1 MKSTDTPRTDGQ
13 VGWAVSGRG
22 ICYTEAIYIHP
33 QGGFVHAS
41 FARELERELTTAL
54 AEGLEQ
60 ARLLGKSG
68 EREAGLL
75 ARIEALERELAT
87 LKGDPR
93 ITMPDPLEH
102 T

>member
-1 MKSTDTPRTDGQ
+1 MNTDTPRT
-13 VGWAVSGRG
+13 
-22 ICYTEAIYIHP
+22 EAKLCP
-33 QGGFVHAS
+33 AGALFACVDAD

-102 T
+102 N